1 MNEMPAGLFAAMSVT
16 LFLLFGFLFAI
27 LAALGYFFA
36 VEAYIIVA
44 LAIVLVVVQWAI
56 GPKVIWWTTNM
67 RLLEKGEYPWLRR
80 AVENICKKN
89 KVPMP
94 RLALARSGAPN
105 AFVFGRMPKSATLA
119 VTQGLLDSLTQEEVK
134 GVLAHEVGHIK
145 HKDMV
150 VMTIVS
156 AIPIIMYFIA
166 RFLIFAPRDERR
178 EGGAAIAIGMAAFV
192 VYFITNLLVLYL
204 SRLREYYSDKF
215 GGTVTNPYNL
225 ASALAKITYG
235 LSLAPTQEK
244 AKVGAA
250 KYFFIADPLEATSE
264 IARFSSQ
271 YADMHISRE
280 EVKEA
285 MEWEKKNPLMKFMEI
300 FRTHPL
306 TYKRIAR
313 LQELDREVGR
323 EASKSHIEA
332 T

>member
-1 MNEMPAGLFAAMSVT
+1 MLIGLFVAMSLT
-16 LFLLFGFLFAI
+16 LLLLFGFLFAI
-27 LAALGYFFA
+27 LAAIGYFFA

-44 LAIVLVVVQWAI
+44 MAVFLVFIQWLI

-67 RLLEKGEYPWLRR
+67 RLLEKDEYPWLRR
-80 AVENICKKN
+80 TVEELCKRH

-105 AFVFGRMPKSATLA
+105 AFVFGRTPKGATLA
-119 VTQGLLDSLTQEEVK
+119 VTQGLLDALTQEEVK
-134 GVLAHEVGHIK
+134 GVLAHEIGHIK
-145 HKDMV
+145 HKDMI
-150 VMTIVS
+150 VMTVVS

-166 RFLIFAPRDERR
+166 RFLIFAPRAGERR
-178 EGGAAIAIGMAAFV
+178 EAGAAIVIGIAAFL

-204 SRLREYYSDKF
+204 SRLREYYSDHF
-215 GGTVTNPYNL
+215 GGLATKPHNL

-235 LSLAPTQEK
+235 LSLAPSQEK
-244 AKVGAA
+244 AKAGAA
-250 KYFFIADPLEATSE
+250 KYFFIADPVEATGE
-264 IARFSSQ
+264 IARFSSH
-271 YADMHISRE
+271 YADMHISKE

-285 MEWEKKNPLMKFMEI
+285 MEWEKRNPLMKFMEV

-313 LQELDREVGR
+313 LQELER
-323 EASKSHIEA
+323 EASKLRIEA